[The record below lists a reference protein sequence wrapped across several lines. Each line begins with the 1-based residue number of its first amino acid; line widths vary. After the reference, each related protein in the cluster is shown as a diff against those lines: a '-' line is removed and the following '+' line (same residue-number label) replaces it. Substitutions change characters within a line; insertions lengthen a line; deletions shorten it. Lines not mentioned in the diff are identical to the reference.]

1 MTSLSFA
8 GYAGRMSSAQPV
20 PHSGLSDLEAGVLD
34 FEDSWW
40 AADDSK
46 DAEIHARFDLSPPRY
61 YQVLNALLDRPEALA
76 YKPLLV
82 KRLIRLRATRQHNRS
97 ARHLT
102 VRVGG

>member
-1 MTSLSFA
+1 
-8 GYAGRMSSAQPV
+8 MSDALPISVEATPA
-20 PHSGLSDLEAGVLD
+20 SRAAGLSELEAGVLD

-40 AADDSK
+40 AADGTK
-46 DAEIHARFDLSPPRY
+46 DAEIHARFGITPPRY

-76 YKPLLV
+76 HAPLLV
-82 KRLIRLRATRQHNRS
+82 RRLSRLRATRQQNRS